1 MVFPVFYFGPISY
14 FSEIIK
20 AENVKF
26 EVHENFVKQT
36 YRNRCY
42 IQGANGKLRL
52 AIPINHDGSRKM
64 KDLRV
69 STVSNWKKEH
79 FKSITSAYKSSPFFD
94 YYEDEI
100 AQIYHQKID
109 FLLDFNLKTMEFIH
123 SKLKLDLKFNQ
134 TESYETI
141 SEEHDF
147 RNKFNSKKE
156 PDGIFPEY
164 MQVFT
169 EKLGFMPDLS
179 ILDLLCNEGPNA
191 TTYLKELV

>member
-20 AENVKF
+20 AEDVKF

-52 AIPINHDGSRKM
+52 AIPMNHDGSRKM

-69 STVSNWKKEH
+69 STESNWKKEH
-79 FKSITSAYKSSPFFD
+79 FKSIVSAYKSSPFFD

-123 SKLKLDLKFNQ
+123 SKLKLELKFNQ
-134 TESYETI
+134 TESYELV
-141 SEEHDF
+141 SEEYDF

-156 PDGIFPEY
+156 PEGIFPEY

>member
-52 AIPINHDGSRKM
+52 AIPMNHDGSRKI

-69 STVSNWKKEH
+69 SKESNWKKEH
-79 FKSITSAYKSSPFFD
+79 FKSIVSAYKSSPFFD

-134 TESYETI
+134 TESYEKV
-141 SEEHDF
+141 SEKHDF

>member
-20 AENVKF
+20 AENVIF

-52 AIPINHDGSRKM
+52 AIPMHHDGSRKM

-69 STVSNWKKEH
+69 STDSNWKKEH
-79 FKSITSAYKSSPFFD
+79 FKSLVSAYKSSPFFD

-100 AQIYHQKID
+100 AQLYNQKID

-123 SKLKLDLKFNQ
+123 SKLKLDVKFTQ
-134 TESYETI
+134 TDSYE
-141 SEEHDF
+141 SVLAEHDF

-156 PDGIFPEY
+156 PEGVFPEY
-164 MQVFT
+164 MQVFH

>member
-20 AENVKF
+20 GMNVKF
-26 EVHENFVKQT
+26 EVHENFIKQT

-52 AIPINHDGSRKM
+52 AIPMNHDGSRKM

-109 FLLDFNLKTMEFIH
+109 FLLDFNLKTMEFIY

-134 TESYETI
+134 TESYEKV
-141 SEEHDF
+141 SEKHDF